1 MRPATTQQLSS
12 DDDDQS
18 APFARCLFCIKDGL
32 ELSEQ
37 HLRPSELIFQ
47 KWNNKEEYSRYL
59 RIISQQ
65 EGRLASLYV
74 YLTTYTHLLGR

>member
-47 KWNNKEEYSRYL
+47 K
-59 RIISQQ
+59 
-65 EGRLASLYV
+65 
-74 YLTTYTHLLGR
+74 